1 VLTADDFQRLIL
13 LEVGA
18 GLDGNDPVEAKI
30 LDKITPNIAL
40 LWVAWSDKAAIFPRL
55 QYLYCKKQCLDII
68 EGQLRDLV
76 TTTVGGYN
84 SNQQQKLANLQ
95 AIHKR
100 VARCL
105 RLRDELSEPLSRLR
119 HPQCELRQE
128 LRPRSHQLRDRLGE
142 RRRGLRQHLERLDC
156 VAGELTQTRLGFRR
170 HQLISNT

>member
-1 VLTADDFQRLIL
+1 MLTADDFQRLIL

-100 VARCL
+100 VE
-105 RLRDELSEPLSRLR
+105 DEIKDLEMKAQASR
-119 HPQCELRQE
+119 PAI
-128 LRPRSHQLRDRLGE
+128 
-142 RRRGLRQHLERLDC
+142 
-156 VAGELTQTRLGFRR
+156 VASLTQTSPRMPDPSQVDPNNPVYRGDALVRPRHPDPLGW
-170 HQLISNT
+170 QQSTQ